1 MQIAPLGAFF
11 VFGLINLKME
21 AFMSKKK
28 STTSYQF
35 LINEPVNK
43 PAKKK
48 VNFKKR
54 LKELGLNTDNE
65 LVIHLFNY
73 LKNKEKKNG

>member
-1 MQIAPLGAFF
+1 
-11 VFGLINLKME
+11 
-21 AFMSKKK
+21 MSKKK
-28 STTSYQF
+28 STTNYQF

-48 VNFKKR
+48 DNFKKR
-54 LKELGLNTDNE
+54 LKELGLNTDQE

-73 LKNKEKKNG
+73 LKNKEKKM